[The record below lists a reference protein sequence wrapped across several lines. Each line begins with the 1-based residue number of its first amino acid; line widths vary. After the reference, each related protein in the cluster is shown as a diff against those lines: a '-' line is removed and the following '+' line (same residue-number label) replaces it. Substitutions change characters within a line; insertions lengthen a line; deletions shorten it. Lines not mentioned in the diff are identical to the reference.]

1 MAKRKERTYP
11 SRALGGA
18 PGEKGRES
26 RRETGVTGEGGSG
39 DAGRQATLGPGK
51 IKHPVSQEAE
61 PTKPESW

>member
-1 MAKRKERTYP
+1 MAKRRERTYP

-18 PGEKGRES
+18 QGEKGRES
-26 RRETGVTGEGGSG
+26 RRERVTGEGGSG

-51 IKHPVSQEAE
+51 VKHAVSQEAE